1 LHLHRVCDIVANS
14 MSGPLP
20 DLAELATRC
29 RALGL
34 PLTVQRRA
42 ILEVLLA
49 RAAAAADGH
58 PTADEVAADLARRID
73 GISRATVYRTLE
85 TLVEHGLIV
94 RVCHP
99 GAAARYDVRLARHHH
114 LVCDRCGAIADFDA
128 AALDGLALPDFR
140 RAGFTVRDFSVH
152 VRGTC
157 KACRPSIERR
167 RRDAEP

>member
-1 LHLHRVCDIVANS
+1 
-14 MSGPLP
+14 MSASAPR
-20 DLAELATRC
+20 LAELAARC

-49 RAAAAADGH
+49 LAAQAGRGH
-58 PTADEVAADLARRID
+58 PSADELAADLARRIE

-99 GAAARYDVRLARHHH
+99 GTAARYDARVDRHHH
-114 LVCDRCGAIADFDA
+114 LVCDLCGRITDFDSA
-128 AALDGLALPDFR
+128 GCDALALPDFR
-140 RAGFTVRDFSVH
+140 RAGFAVRDFSVH

-157 KACRPSIERR
+157 ADCRRAPGSSPEAR
-167 RRDAEP
+167 